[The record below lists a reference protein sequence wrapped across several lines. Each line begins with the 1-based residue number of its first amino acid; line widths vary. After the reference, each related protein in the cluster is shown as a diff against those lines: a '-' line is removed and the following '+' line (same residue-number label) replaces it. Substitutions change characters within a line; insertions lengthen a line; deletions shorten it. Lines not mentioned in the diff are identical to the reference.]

1 MVLKKNL
8 IVIGGSINYFSK
20 FVRGLLEKRDFKE
33 IKRIALKQAEEGA
46 DYINVNV
53 GLLPVEVMEEVVK
66 AVQEVVDKPLC
77 IDSGDPLKLKAGLEA
92 YDLDIGGGM
101 PPLLNSATEVRASS
115 VFSLKRR
122 KDCCV
127 VLLISERFQ
136 GGSLKPNISTE
147 ELYETAKRL
156 FIKAVRYGFEPEEL
170 FADLGLYPLAV
181 DEEGMV
187 NVVLETMEKIKKSPQ
202 MNRMHLMVGLTNLTK
217 GLPSKEDIGRDIKI
231 PLQKAFLKIGM
242 EKGLDTVIWN
252 PASRNVEYDEET
264 KKFYLDKLKE
274 ILNLGGIKKIK
285 KIKELYLK

>member
-20 FVRGLLEKRDFKE
+20 FVRGLLEKRDFEE

-101 PPLLNSATEVRASS
+101 PPLLNSATEARASS